1 MQQTMKVLYDYYTTS
16 QVYMLY
22 LYVTAMI
29 YE

>member
-1 MQQTMKVLYDYYTTS
+1 MQQTMKVLYDYYIIS